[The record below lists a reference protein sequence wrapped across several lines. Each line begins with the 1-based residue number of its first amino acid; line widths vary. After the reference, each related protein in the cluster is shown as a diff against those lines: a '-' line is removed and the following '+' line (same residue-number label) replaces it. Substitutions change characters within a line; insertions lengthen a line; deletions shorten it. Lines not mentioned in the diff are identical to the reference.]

1 MKTHLKI
8 FYLILKLIRFILNI
22 PSLIFIIVRTIYAKL
37 LILIDPRNH
46 RAYWQEILQIH
57 IDKFKSKKI
66 IISQNPYKH
75 LQFYVPTQVAGYR
88 VKTFF
93 TKEPETIEWINKNGS
108 ERKVFLDIGANMGV
122 YSLYY
127 AKKFGGKVFSF
138 EPSFKNLEL
147 LSKNIKINSLQKNI
161 TLISNP
167 LSDTFKIANF
177 YQEDF
182 VGGEANASLIS
193 NDNLNVIENKKLKNN
208 DVLYSTL
215 GLPLDNLANLNL
227 INKSLIVKID
237 VDGNELDILNGAKK
251 ILSQNINISLLVEVR
266 DQTEFQIEEAL
277 NKLNFKKIEKFEKN
291 NNIIYEK

>member
-1 MKTHLKI
+1 MDQRGK
-8 FYLILKLIRFILNI
+8 FFLISVQIWECTVFIMQKNL
-22 PSLIFIIVRTIYAKL
+22 
-37 LILIDPRNH
+37 
-46 RAYWQEILQIH
+46 EE
-57 IDKFKSKKI
+57 KF
-66 IISQNPYKH
+66 
-75 LQFYVPTQVAGYR
+75 
-88 VKTFF
+88 
-93 TKEPETIEWINKNGS
+93 
-108 ERKVFLDIGANMGV
+108 
-122 YSLYY
+122 
-127 AKKFGGKVFSF
+127 FSF

-237 VDGNELDILNGAKK
+237 VDGNELDILNGAK
-251 ILSQNINISLLVEVR
+251 N
-266 DQTEFQIEEAL
+266 T
-277 NKLNFKKIEKFEKN
+277 
-291 NNIIYEK
+291 

>member
-22 PSLIFIIVRTIYAKL
+22 PSLIFIIVGTIYAKL

-147 LSKNIKINSLQKNI
+147 LSKNIKINSLQK
-161 TLISNP
+161 ISH
-167 LSDTFKIANF
+167 
-177 YQEDF
+177 
-182 VGGEANASLIS
+182 
-193 NDNLNVIENKKLKNN
+193 
-208 DVLYSTL
+208 
-215 GLPLDNLANLNL
+215 
-227 INKSLIVKID
+227 
-237 VDGNELDILNGAKK
+237 
-251 ILSQNINISLLVEVR
+251 
-266 DQTEFQIEEAL
+266 
-277 NKLNFKKIEKFEKN
+277 
-291 NNIIYEK
+291 

>member
-1 MKTHLKI
+1 M
-8 FYLILKLIRFILNI
+8 
-22 PSLIFIIVRTIYAKL
+22 
-37 LILIDPRNH
+37 
-46 RAYWQEILQIH
+46 
-57 IDKFKSKKI
+57 
-66 IISQNPYKH
+66 
-75 LQFYVPTQVAGYR
+75 
-88 VKTFF
+88 
-93 TKEPETIEWINKNGS
+93 
-108 ERKVFLDIGANMGV
+108 
-122 YSLYY
+122 
-127 AKKFGGKVFSF
+127 
-138 EPSFKNLEL
+138 
-147 LSKNIKINSLQKNI
+147 SKNIKINSLQKNI

-251 ILSQNINISLLVEVR
+251 KYLV
-266 DQTEFQIEEAL
+266 
-277 NKLNFKKIEKFEKN
+277 KI
-291 NNIIYEK
+291 

>member
-1 MKTHLKI
+1 M
-8 FYLILKLIRFILNI
+8 
-22 PSLIFIIVRTIYAKL
+22 
-37 LILIDPRNH
+37 
-46 RAYWQEILQIH
+46 
-57 IDKFKSKKI
+57 
-66 IISQNPYKH
+66 
-75 LQFYVPTQVAGYR
+75 PTQVAGYR